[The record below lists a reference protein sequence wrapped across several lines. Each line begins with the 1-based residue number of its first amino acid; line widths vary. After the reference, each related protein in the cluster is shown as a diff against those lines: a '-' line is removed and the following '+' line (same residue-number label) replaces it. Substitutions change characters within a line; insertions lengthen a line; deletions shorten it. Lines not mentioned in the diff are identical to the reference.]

1 MSTFN
6 VFDTHPMFKRLTN
19 AGLTPPAAETLVE
32 EFAHMLKSQSD
43 TDRMNLLTE
52 NFQLRTEL
60 AQWKVDIVKWQA
72 VTLLAIFA
80 VAVIVVIT
88 SF

>member
-32 EFAHMLKSQSD
+32 EFAHLLKSQSH

-60 AQWKVDIVKWQA
+60 AQWKRISSNGKPSRCWRSSPSP
-72 VTLLAIFA
+72 L
-80 VAVIVVIT
+80 
-88 SF
+88 S

>member
-32 EFAHMLKSQSD
+32 EFAHLLKSQSD

-52 NFQLRTEL
+52 NFKLRTEL
-60 AQWKVDIVKWQA
+60 AKWKVEIVTWQA
-72 VTLLAIFA
+72 VTLLTVFA
-80 VAVIVVIT
+80 LAVILASK